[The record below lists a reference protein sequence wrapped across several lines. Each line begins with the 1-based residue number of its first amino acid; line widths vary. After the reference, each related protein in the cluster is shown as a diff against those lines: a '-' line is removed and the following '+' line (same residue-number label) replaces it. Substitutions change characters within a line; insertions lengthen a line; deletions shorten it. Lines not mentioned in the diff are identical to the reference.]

1 MVSAHRFGLIL
12 GEQREVGG
20 VLGVLAQ
27 ASFQSVL
34 FNWKLMAVTSLGP
47 HPKKQEPS
55 VGHILFIYK

>member
-1 MVSAHRFGLIL
+1 MSLRFGEKPGEWGQGQAIMGDCLMVSAHRFGLIL

-34 FNWKLMAVTSLGP
+34 FN
-47 HPKKQEPS
+47 
-55 VGHILFIYK
+55 